1 MHTHNFQVGEMDD
14 NQLQNQ
20 ARKEKCFGDISRKSV
35 QEIFGWRERHT
46 WKQKTLF
53 VIIS

>member
-1 MHTHNFQVGEMDD
+1 MYTHNFQVGEMDD

-35 QEIFGWRERHT
+35 QEIFGWRERDIHGN
-46 WKQKTLF
+46 KKHYLL
-53 VIIS
+53 